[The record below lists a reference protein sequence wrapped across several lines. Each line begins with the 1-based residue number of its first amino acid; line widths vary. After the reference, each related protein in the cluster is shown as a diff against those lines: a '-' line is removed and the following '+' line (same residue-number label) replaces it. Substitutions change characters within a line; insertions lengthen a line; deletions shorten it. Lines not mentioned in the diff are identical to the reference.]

1 MYVLSVY
8 CNKNNVTIPPVLGC
22 KMRQIKVLVVDDHQ
36 DFRRVVLDFL
46 NRLPHINVVGEA
58 VDGDEAIEKAAILS
72 PDIILMDVAMPKKNG
87 LEATR
92 IIKQRWP
99 EIKVMIATTHD
110 NPLYRMQALEAKA
123 DGFILKSALKPG
135 LEAAFGIVRPVPV
148 AAVSDKTM
156 I

>member
-1 MYVLSVY
+1 
-8 CNKNNVTIPPVLGC
+8 
-22 KMRQIKVLVVDDHQ
+22 MRQIKVLVVDDHQ

-46 NRLPHINVVGEA
+46 SKLPHIDIVGEA
-58 VDGDEAIEKAAILS
+58 VDGDEAIEKAETLS

-99 EIKVMIATTHD
+99 AIKVMIATTYD
-110 NPLYRMQALEAKA
+110 NPMYRMQALEAKA
-123 DGFILKSALKPG
+123 DGFILKSSLKPG
-135 LEAAFGIVRPVPV
+135 LEAAFGIVKQVP
-148 AAVSDKTM
+148 AVNMTDKAM

>member
-1 MYVLSVY
+1 
-8 CNKNNVTIPPVLGC
+8 
-22 KMRQIKVLVVDDHQ
+22 MRQIKVLVVDDHQ

-46 NRLPHINVVGEA
+46 RRLPHIDIVGEA

-99 EIKVMIATTHD
+99 EIKSYDRYNTRQS
-110 NPLYRMQALEAKA
+110 LYRMQALEAKA
-123 DGFILKSALKPG
+123 MDLFSSQP
-135 LEAAFGIVRPVPV
+135 
-148 AAVSDKTM
+148 
-156 I
+156 